1 MPDGRHCFELYLA
14 RRLAAGADRRRAIA
28 GRRVRTDLRTVA
40 DLLADRPQRAGEGP
54 RASPWSR
61 SRSAAREPVPHWW
74 PASLLTGA
82 VARDVRIT
90 ERRLPLR
97 DATAGG
103 SGLHAAPT
111 PRRAR
116 AAARRLLPRRRL
128 GARQRPQLRRVL
140 QPDRGAGSS
149 AVVVSVDYRLAPEH
163 RMPTAA
169 EDAYAATVWLAA
181 HGGRGRV
188 PTGRGSPWPV
198 TARAATSPPSSPC
211 WRATAAGRRIAHQ
224 VLIYP
229 STDGTL
235 SSPSLLEHADG
246 PILTLASV
254 LAYRAH
260 YLGPDGAERDVRLS
274 PLLADDL
281 SGLPPALVQSPSST
295 RSATTASRYAEA
307 LRLAGNEV
315 RFTEYV
321 GAPHGYISIP
331 GGVRGSRQAM
341 AETVRELT
349 EHLFARTG

>member
-1 MPDGRHCFELYLA
+1 M
-14 RRLAAGADRRRAIA
+14 
-28 GRRVRTDLRTVA
+28 RTDLRTV
-40 DLLADRPQRAGEGP
+40 LTCWLIDRGGQEKVHRLSLEQIQK
-54 RASPWSR
+54 RR
-61 SRSAAREPVPHWW
+61 KEPVPHWW
-74 PASLLTGA
+74 PASLLTGS
-82 VARDVRIT
+82 VSRHVQIT

-97 DATAGG
+97 DVTLGARVY
-103 SGLHAAPT
+103 T
-111 PRRAR
+111 PRRTPGEPRPPLVVFLHGGGWVLGHVRSYDAFCS
-116 AAARRLLPRRRL
+116 RL
-128 GARQRPQLRRVL
+128 AERV
-140 QPDRGAGSS
+140 S

-169 EDAYAATVWLAA
+169 EDAYAATVWLSAQAA
-181 HGGRGRV
+181 ELGADGSRLAVVGDSAGGNLAAVVALLARDRGG
-188 PTGRGSPWPV
+188 P
-198 TARAATSPPSSPC
+198 
-211 WRATAAGRRIAHQ
+211 RIAHQ

-246 PILTLASV
+246 PILTLESV
-254 LAYRAH
+254 LSYRAH
-260 YLGPDGAERDVRLS
+260 YLGPDGAETDVRLS

-281 SGLPPALVQSPSST
+281 SGLPPALVQVAELDPI
-295 RSATTASRYAEA
+295 RDDGVRYAEA

-349 EHLFARTG
+349 EHLFAPPG